1 MQCAH
6 GQSGSLC
13 SSFLNKKSPLQLCT
27 TLPPLCGN
35 LYRKSTHLRCVCAN
49 THTPPPTSHRER
61 CGPAVGWGG
70 CLWNEGRAEA
80 WVYSEQ
86 GREGTLMLLTAQ
98 VDLIVVAPLQSHWSV
113 KMLFLQVGLH
123 LRNVA
128 SYGSYPAP
136 SPRLA
141 AELDRVDSLSI
152 SNRPDPYAWQT
163 RSQFHFS
170 SKAEQTH
177 RPGLD
182 SLTGK
187 QVERGQTSVAGL
199 LCKHYHP

>member
-1 MQCAH
+1 MLCAH
-6 GQSGSLC
+6 RQSGYLR

-27 TLPPLCGN
+27 TLPPLWGN
-35 LYRKSTHLRCVCAN
+35 LYRKSTHLWCVCAN
-49 THTPPPTSHRER
+49 THPLPQPARER
-61 CGPAVGWGG
+61 CGPAGGWGG

-80 WVYSEQ
+80 WVYLEQ
-86 GREGTLMLLTAQ
+86 GQEGTLMLLTAQ
-98 VDLIVVAPLQSHWSV
+98 VNLIVVAPLQSLWSV

-128 SYGSYPAP
+128 SCGSYPAP
-136 SPRLA
+136 SPHLA
-141 AELDRVDSLSI
+141 AELDRVSSLSV
-152 SNRPDPYAWQT
+152 SNPPDPYAWQT
-163 RSQFHFS
+163 RFQLHFS